1 MTTLYN
7 FPDST
12 ALKRVVPKSRIYD
25 HAGATTALK
34 NRFVKEVD
42 QITWAYKLAPETLNL
57 PASKSTF
64 EVQVFRVALKVS
76 AVSDDVLKAIDKAIP
91 FPIIFELHH
100 DGQIQVVAAHKRPSE
115 ADSAKWVTSAHLR
128 GEWVDQGT
136 PRQPLPVALNIGK
149 LYEQILAN
157 LMPIETDAG
166 EDMATRLA
174 RVEAIKAKER
184 DIARLETKLQR
195 ETQFNIK
202 VGLHG
207 QLAEAR
213 TAFEHM
219 KKPKGAGGK
228 T

>member
-1 MTTLYN
+1 MSTLFRY
-7 FPDST
+7 PDST
-12 ALKRVVPKSRIYD
+12 ALKRVVPKLRIYD
-25 HAGATTALK
+25 HARATTALK
-34 NRFVKEVD
+34 DRFVKEVD

-57 PASKSTF
+57 PASKSTT
-64 EVQVFRVALKVS
+64 EVQVFRVTVKV
-76 AVSDDVLKAIDKAIP
+76 ADVSDDVLKAIDKAIP
-91 FPIIFELHH
+91 FPIIFELYH
-100 DGQIQVVAAHKRPSE
+100 DGQIQVAAGHKRPSD
-115 ADSAKWVTSAHLR
+115 ADGAKWVTSPHLL

-136 PRQPLPVALNIGK
+136 PRQPLPVALSIGK
-149 LYEQILAN
+149 LYEQILAS
-157 LMPIETDAG
+157 LMPVEVDAG

-174 RVEAIKAKER
+174 RVEAVKAKER
-184 DIARLETKLQR
+184 DIARLENKLKR

-219 KKPKGAGGK
+219 KKPDRTGGE